1 MKKIVYIVH
10 AIDTEGPLY
19 ESTKATFERL
29 ESTFGIKLNPTYDN
43 LQKLRNEEIKLNGI
57 ENEVAKFLEPTLQ
70 NYHDT
75 WDKIE
80 SMLSK
85 IMSKEFRFKYPDSFG
100 GGWVYNW
107 FCLDHVGYKENP
119 RHRDIGYNN
128 VHDRYVEFLDKYGE
142 FNDDIQ
148 WHFHPMS
155 HYQEAH
161 RAGKSYE
168 HSHEFHKILS
178 HRIIDRNFFPSC
190 FRAGCVTERPDASW
204 FLEQWIPFDCSNMA
218 VENDN
223 KEKHKD
229 QRNGQA
235 GDWRRAPKDWSVYHP
250 DIYDYQIPGSC
261 HRVIG
266 RFMNLVSRYGNI
278 TSDEIEKAFKRA
290 DIGLPTLLGIFNHDF
305 RDMGWE
311 IEYFWDLLLPI
322 VAKYPEVQFKYER
335 AKDAF
340 NAVLGNEP
348 EPFELDVNLEGNE
361 LSVKTVKGKVFGP
374 QPYLAVKTKS
384 GRYIHDEFDF
394 GLDGKSW
401 YYVFSENMI
410 RYEDIDTIGIASNDQ
425 YGQTYIKT
433 IKINS

>member
-1 MKKIVYIVH
+1 
-10 AIDTEGPLY
+10 
-19 ESTKATFERL
+19 
-29 ESTFGIKLNPTYDN
+29 
-43 LQKLRNEEIKLNGI
+43 
-57 ENEVAKFLEPTLQ
+57 
-70 NYHDT
+70 
-75 WDKIE
+75 
-80 SMLSK
+80 
-85 IMSKEFRFKYPDSFG
+85 MSKEFRFKYPDSFG

-190 FRAGCVTERPDASW
+190 FRAGCVTERPDANW

-278 TSDEIEKAFKRA
+278 SEQI
-290 DIGLPTLLGIFNHDF
+290 
-305 RDMGWE
+305 
-311 IEYFWDLLLPI
+311 
-322 VAKYPEVQFKYER
+322 
-335 AKDAF
+335 
-340 NAVLGNEP
+340 
-348 EPFELDVNLEGNE
+348 LDCQLC
-361 LSVKTVKGKVFGP
+361 
-374 QPYLAVKTKS
+374 
-384 GRYIHDEFDF
+384 
-394 GLDGKSW
+394 
-401 YYVFSENMI
+401 
-410 RYEDIDTIGIASNDQ
+410 
-425 YGQTYIKT
+425 
-433 IKINS
+433 

>member
-155 HYQEAH
+155 HYQDIKKHIELESLMNTH
-161 RAGKSYE
+161 MNSIKY
-168 HSHEFHKILS
+168 FHIVLL
-178 HRIIDRNFFPSC
+178 
-190 FRAGCVTERPDASW
+190 TEIS
-204 FLEQWIPFDCSNMA
+204 F
-218 VENDN
+218 
-223 KEKHKD
+223 H
-229 QRNGQA
+229 
-235 GDWRRAPKDWSVYHP
+235 
-250 DIYDYQIPGSC
+250 
-261 HRVIG
+261 
-266 RFMNLVSRYGNI
+266 LVS
-278 TSDEIEKAFKRA
+278 EQ
-290 DIGLPTLLGIFNHDF
+290 
-305 RDMGWE
+305 
-311 IEYFWDLLLPI
+311 
-322 VAKYPEVQFKYER
+322 VA
-335 AKDAF
+335 
-340 NAVLGNEP
+340 
-348 EPFELDVNLEGNE
+348 
-361 LSVKTVKGKVFGP
+361 
-374 QPYLAVKTKS
+374 
-384 GRYIHDEFDF
+384 
-394 GLDGKSW
+394 
-401 YYVFSENMI
+401 
-410 RYEDIDTIGIASNDQ
+410 
-425 YGQTYIKT
+425 
-433 IKINS
+433 